1 MRIQRENDKGADSAG
16 KRPAA
21 RPPTAPH
28 PLIALQQAAGNAAVT
43 RAIQRARNE
52 QRPEGQQNVPEGK
65 ETDGR
70 QSAPEEKKADGG
82 QSVPE
87 EKDADSPQTGTRGG
101 TAGHEAEGTAPVQRR
116 PSVRDAVGSP
126 GRPLEPRVLQRAE
139 QAYNMHFGHVR
150 VHNGPVAQRSAADL
164 GALAYTTGSH
174 IVLGGSRVSDEVMY
188 EEVDHVRQQAL
199 GPVPGTD
206 NGKGEKV
213 SRPDDAFEQSAGANG
228 RRLARGSAPDLSL
241 PGASLP
247 ALPRGAVQRSADG
260 SVPVQ
265 RADRPGPVPTA
276 EPPTVAEPSTVA
288 EPPTVATLPA
298 VVRLARLLVGGN
310 QEIRNKEVRAVI
322 HKRVRSGPRFTDEE
336 LRTIKAVESEDPKW
350 LKTVGLCTRTEA
362 EAYLKAGKF
371 HDWLEQPEGKRLFVA
386 TLRWEQEAENHS
398 AGRPPVEPSRS
409 DYQLGRHM
417 AMHAEDTPKPEKDR
431 LTQERNEQIFQT
443 FVDTMLPPG
452 ISDKVPDAA
461 KHRERVARGTE
472 LLTKIFLI
480 LKEGLKV
487 FNPEAG
493 VHEDFK
499 DDVAHALAYGGRV
512 NIRIPQLADGQH
524 GYELPQWLHITKED
538 RKFWEPRST
547 PEKPVYRRGFGT
559 HHMDIGDNQK
569 DGTRG
574 RFVEKGEIGATL
586 QNWLD
591 PHSHLYGLP
600 LALRGMGNKDFHGD
614 TILPNESYG
623 HAFMGYKPPSAK
635 RDGALQVGIETA
647 GPGGRTPDG
656 YEHGLTSS
664 EKNSNPVSQLGGHKD
679 DKIGGKAPLESSQ
692 RHVDLREFGDW
703 VQKLKDLEKDWKASL
718 DAARTHE
725 ERAALYRDLIGKRSD
740 SAS

>member
-1 MRIQRENDKGADSAG
+1 MRIQKENNKGADSAG
-16 KRPAA
+16 RRPAS

-28 PLIALQQAAGNAAVT
+28 PLSALQQTAGNAAVT
-43 RAIQRARNE
+43 HAIQRARNE
-52 QRPEGQQNVPEGK
+52 QSPEGQQSVPPERDA
-65 ETDGR
+65 DGR
-70 QSAPEEKKADGG
+70 Q
-82 QSVPE
+82 
-87 EKDADSPQTGTRGG
+87 TGTTER
-101 TAGHEAEGTAPVQRR
+101 EPEGTPQIQRR

-139 QAYNMHFGHVR
+139 RAYNMDFGHVR
-150 VHNGPVAQRSAADL
+150 VHDDPVAQRSAEDL

-174 IVLGGSRVSDEVMY
+174 IVLGGNRVNDEVMY

-199 GPVPGTD
+199 GSVPGTP

-213 SRPDDAFEQSAGANG
+213 SRPDDAFERSAGSNG
-228 RRLARGSAPDLSL
+228 RKLAQGSAPDLSL
-241 PGASLP
+241 PGTALSALP
-247 ALPRGAVQRSADG
+247 ALPGGEAQRSVDAD
-260 SVPVQ
+260 VPVQ
-265 RADRPGPVPTA
+265 RADRPGPATTAETPAVTEPSTTA
-276 EPPTVAEPSTVA
+276 EPSST
-288 EPPTVATLPA
+288 ATLPA
-298 VVRLARLLVGGN
+298 IGRLARLLVGGE
-310 QEIRNKEVRAVI
+310 QEVRNKEVRAVI
-322 HKRVRSGPRFTDEE
+322 HKRVRSGPSFTDEE
-336 LRTIKAVESEDPKW
+336 LQTIKAVESEDPKW
-350 LKTVGLCTRTEA
+350 LKTVGLCTSSEA

-371 HDWLEQPEGKRLFVA
+371 HDWLEQPEGKRLLVA
-386 TLRWEQEAENHS
+386 TLRWRQESENRAEGEP
-398 AGRPPVEPSRS
+398 AVEPSRS

-417 AMHAEDTPKPEKDR
+417 AMHADETPQPEKDR
-431 LTQERNEQIFQT
+431 LTEERNEQIFQT

-461 KHRERVARGTE
+461 KHEARVARGTE

-538 RKFWEPRST
+538 RKFWEPKST

-559 HHMDIGDNQK
+559 HHMEIGENQQ

-574 RFVEKGEIGATL
+574 TFVEKGEIGATVR
-586 QNWLD
+586 NWLD

-623 HAFMGYKPPSAK
+623 HAFMGYKPPTDK

-656 YEHGLTSS
+656 YQHGLTSS
-664 EKNSNPVSQLGGHKD
+664 EKNSNPVSQVGGHKD
-679 DKIGGKAPLESSQ
+679 DKLGAKAPLGSSQ

-703 VQKLKDLEKDWKASL
+703 VQKLKDLEKDWKAGL
-718 DAARTHE
+718 EAAETHE
-725 ERAALYRDLIGKRSD
+725 ERAALYRDLIGKRGKST
-740 SAS
+740 S

>member
-1 MRIQRENDKGADSAG
+1 MRIQKDNDKGSDSAG
-16 KRPAA
+16 RRRPAS
-21 RPPTAPH
+21 RPPTALH

-52 QRPEGQQNVPEGK
+52 QSPEGQQADPK
-65 ETDGR
+65 EQDAENR
-70 QSAPEEKKADGG
+70 QN
-82 QSVPE
+82 
-87 EKDADSPQTGTRGG
+87 GTTER
-101 TAGHEAEGTAPVQRR
+101 EAEGPAPVQRR

-139 QAYNMHFGHVR
+139 QAYNMDFGHVR
-150 VHNGPVAQRSAADL
+150 VHNDPAAQRSAEDL

-174 IVLGGSRVSDEVMY
+174 IVLGGNRVNDEVMY

-199 GPVPGTD
+199 GPVPGTP

-228 RRLARGSAPDLSL
+228 RKLARGSAPDLSL
-241 PGASLP
+241 PGAALPVLP
-247 ALPRGAVQRSADG
+247 ALPALPGGAVQRSVDAD
-260 SVPVQ
+260 VPVQ
-265 RADRPGPVPTA
+265 RADRPGPAPTA
-276 EPPTVAEPSTVA
+276 EPPTVAEPSTTA
-288 EPPTVATLPA
+288 EPPRMATLPA
-298 VVRLARLLVGGN
+298 IVRLARLLVGGN

-322 HKRVRSGPRFTDEE
+322 HKRVRSGPSFTDEE
-336 LRTIKAVESEDPKW
+336 LQTIKAVESEDPKW
-350 LKTVGLCTRTEA
+350 LKTVGLCTRSEA
-362 EAYLKAGKF
+362 EAYMKAGKF
-371 HDWLEQPEGKRLFVA
+371 HDWLEQPEGKRLLVA
-386 TLRWEQEAENHS
+386 SLRWRQETENRG
-398 AGRPPVEPSRS
+398 AGIPPVEPSRS

-417 AMHAEDTPKPEKDR
+417 AMHGEETPQPEKDR
-431 LTQERNEQIFQT
+431 LTAERNEQIFQT

-461 KHRERVARGTE
+461 KHEARVARGTE

-480 LKEGLKV
+480 LKQGLKV
-487 FNPEAG
+487 YNPEAG
-493 VHEDFK
+493 VHEDFR

-538 RKFWEPRST
+538 RKFWEPKST

-559 HHMDIGDNQK
+559 HHMEIGDNQK
-569 DGTRG
+569 DGKQGT
-574 RFVEKGEIGATL
+574 FVEKGEVGATV

-623 HAFMGYKPPSAK
+623 HAFMGYKPPTDK

-656 YEHGLTSS
+656 YKHGLTSS
-664 EKNSNPVSQLGGHKD
+664 EKNSNPVSQVGGHKD
-679 DKIGGKAPLESSQ
+679 DKPGGNAPLEASQ
-692 RHVDLREFGDW
+692 RHVDLKGFGDW
-703 VQKLKDLEKDWKASL
+703 VQTLKDLEKDWKAGL
-718 DAARTHE
+718 AAAETHE
-725 ERAALYRDLIGKRSD
+725 ERAALYRDLIGKRGD

>member
-1 MRIQRENDKGADSAG
+1 MRIEKDNNKGADSAG
-16 KRPAA
+16 RRPAS
-21 RPPTAPH
+21 RPSPTPH

-52 QRPEGQQNVPEGK
+52 QNPEGQQSVPQERDA
-65 ETDGR
+65 DGR
-70 QSAPEEKKADGG
+70 PSGGAGERAD
-82 QSVPE
+82 
-87 EKDADSPQTGTRGG
+87 
-101 TAGHEAEGTAPVQRR
+101 EGAAPVQRR
-116 PSVRDAVGSP
+116 PSVRDAVDSP

-139 QAYNMHFGHVR
+139 QAYDMDFGHVR
-150 VHNGPVAQRSAADL
+150 VHNDPVAQRSAEDL

-174 IVLGGSRVSDEVMY
+174 IVLGGNHVSDEVMY

-199 GPVPGTD
+199 GPVPGTA

-213 SRPDDAFEQSAGANG
+213 SSPDDAFERSAGSNG
-228 RRLARGSAPDLSL
+228 RKLARGSAPDLAL
-241 PGASLP
+241 PGAALPVLP
-247 ALPRGAVQRSADG
+247 ALSALSGGAVQRSVAGD
-260 SVPVQ
+260 VPVQ
-265 RADRPGPVPTA
+265 RADRPGPVTTA
-276 EPPTVAEPSTVA
+276 EPPTVAEPSTTA
-288 EPPTVATLPA
+288 EPSSMASLPA
-298 VVRLARLLVGGN
+298 VVRLARMLVGGN

-322 HKRVRSGPRFTDEE
+322 HKRVRSGPSFTDDE
-336 LRTIKAVESEDPKW
+336 LRAITAVESEDPKW

-362 EAYLKAGKF
+362 EAYINAGKF
-371 HDWLEQPEGKRLFVA
+371 HDWLEQPEGKRLLVA
-386 TLRWEQEAENHS
+386 TLRWRQEAENRS
-398 AGRPPVEPSRS
+398 EGKPPVEPSRS

-417 AMHAEDTPKPEKDR
+417 AMHADDTPQPEKDR
-431 LTQERNEQIFQT
+431 LTGERNEQIFQT
-443 FVDTMLPPG
+443 FVETMLPPG
-452 ISDKVPDAA
+452 ISDNVPDAA
-461 KHRERVARGTE
+461 KHRQRVERGTE

-538 RKFWEPRST
+538 RKFWEPKST
-547 PEKPVYRRGFGT
+547 PKKPVYRRGFAT
-559 HHMDIGDNQK
+559 HHMDIGENQK

-574 RFVEKGEIGATL
+574 TFVEKGEIGATV

-623 HAFMGYKPPSAK
+623 HAFMGYKPPTDK

-664 EKNSNPVSQLGGHKD
+664 EKNSNPVSQVGGHKD
-679 DKIGGKAPLESSQ
+679 DKPGANAPLASSQ
-692 RHVDLREFGDW
+692 RQVDLKEFGDW
-703 VQKLKDLEKDWKASL
+703 VQKLKDLEKDWKAGL
-718 DAARTHE
+718 EAAKTHE
-725 ERAALYRDLIGKRSD
+725 ERAALYRDLIGKRGD
-740 SAS
+740 STS

>member
-1 MRIQRENDKGADSAG
+1 MRIEKENNKGAEG
-16 KRPAA
+16 TGRRPAS
-21 RPPTAPH
+21 RPPTALH

-43 RAIQRARNE
+43 RAIQRARDG
-52 QRPEGQQNVPEGK
+52 QSPDGQQSGSK
-65 ETDGR
+65 E
-70 QSAPEEKKADGG
+70 Q
-82 QSVPE
+82 
-87 EKDADSPQTGTRGG
+87 DADDRRSGTTERETEGDRRSG
-101 TAGHEAEGTAPVQRR
+101 TTERETEGATPVQRR

-139 QAYNMHFGHVR
+139 QAYDMDFGHVR
-150 VHNGPVAQRSAADL
+150 VHNDSVAQRSAEDL

-174 IVLGGSRVSDEVMY
+174 IVLGGDRVNDEVMY

-199 GPVPGTD
+199 GPVPGTP

-213 SRPDDAFEQSAGANG
+213 SRPDDAFERSAGANG
-228 RRLARGSAPDLSL
+228 RKLARGSAPDLSL
-241 PGASLP
+241 PGSASLP
-247 ALPRGAVQRSADG
+247 ALSALPGGAVQRSADAD
-260 SVPVQ
+260 VPVQ
-265 RADRPGPVPTA
+265 RADRPGPATTAGPSTVA
-276 EPPTVAEPSTVA
+276 EPPTVAEPSTAA
-288 EPPTVATLPA
+288 EPPSMAILPA
-298 VVRLARLLVGGN
+298 IVRLARLLVGGN

-322 HKRVRSGPRFTDEE
+322 HKRVRSGPSFTDEE
-336 LRTIKAVESEDPKW
+336 LQTIKAVESEDPKW
-350 LKTVGLCTRTEA
+350 LKTVGLCTRSEA

-371 HDWLEQPEGKRLFVA
+371 HDWLEQPEGKRLLVA
-386 TLRWEQEAENHS
+386 TLRWRQESENHS
-398 AGRPPVEPSRS
+398 EGKPPVEPSRS

-417 AMHAEDTPKPEKDR
+417 AMHAEATPQPEKDR
-431 LTQERNEQIFQT
+431 LTEERNEQIFQT

-461 KHRERVARGTE
+461 KHRARVARGTE

-538 RKFWEPRST
+538 RKFWEPKST

-559 HHMDIGDNQK
+559 HHMEIGENQK
-569 DGTRG
+569 DGTPG
-574 RFVEKGEIGATL
+574 KFVEKGEIGATL
-586 QNWLD
+586 QNWMD

-623 HAFMGYKPPSAK
+623 HAFMGYKPPTDK

-664 EKNSNPVSQLGGHKD
+664 EKNSNPVSQVGGHKD
-679 DKIGGKAPLESSQ
+679 DKPGADAPLASSQ
-692 RHVDLREFGDW
+692 RHVDLKEFGDW
-703 VQKLKDLEKDWKASL
+703 VQKLKDLEKDWKAAL
-718 DAARTHE
+718 EAATTHE
-725 ERAALYRDLIGKRSD
+725 ERAALYRDLIGKRGGST
-740 SAS
+740 S